1 MFTTSRLP
9 NTALLAV
16 QNLNLS
22 QSSPRNFENDKI
34 IRRMKKQLQR
44 RKLNLGTN
52 EIKEISKDS
61 KNKNSTNVEKKFS
74 RILNLR

>member
-22 QSSPRNFENDKI
+22 QSFPRNFQNDRI
-34 IRRMKKQLQR
+34 IRRIKKQLQR

>member
-22 QSSPRNFENDKI
+22 QSFPRNFQNDRI

-74 RILNLR
+74 RILNFR